1 MEIEKLFV
9 SLALNAAQYADGLKD
24 AQREGASF
32 SQRIRQTL
40 GGGLVTAAKVGSAA
54 IVGVGLTFGAVAL
67 NMSNEIKATTG
78 NIQSEL
84 GVTAEEAGR
93 LGDTA
98 VDVFRNNFADS
109 VTEAGQ
115 AVTLVRRDLQG
126 LNQNEMQDATENA
139 FRLRDAFG
147 VEIAE
152 GVSTADTLMEEFGL
166 TQQEAFDLMAKGM
179 QNGLNRND
187 DFLDSIGEYSNLF
200 ADAGFSADQF
210 YSLMETGAAGGVLGT
225 DKIAD
230 AFKEFQIRANEGA
243 AGVSDAWDA
252 MGFNFERARQLVADG
267 TRTWS
272 DYFPNIISGLQQIED
287 PIERNRIQTELFGTM
302 AEDLGTS
309 FADGLSTA
317 STSLSDMEGAIDSVD
332 VRYND
337 LGSVVEGFKRRAML
351 ALTPIGDVLLDLA
364 NRVMPLVDQGFVFLE
379 ETVVPA
385 LETAA
390 EVVQSFVG
398 NLEEGMTPLDA
409 FIEAIWDIAPPELL
423 EALVNF
429 RDNILP
435 GVITSLENLWVSIEP
450 VVETVQTAVSQFVSW
465 QDIMIALGLILGGA
479 FLAVI
484 ANIVIAIAPVIIAI
498 GLVIGV
504 VALLRNA
511 WENNWGGIQEKTQ
524 AVIDFIVP
532 FVQNAIEQIR
542 LWWEENGDAI
552 LAKANEIW
560 DSIVQTISA
569 ALDLII
575 NGIVLPTLAALQAF
589 WKAYGDDIV
598 AAGKLAWNSIV
609 MTIED
614 AIAIIQTIIAAFA
627 AAFRGDWRE
636 FGRLAVKVF
645 VDTWKMILSTA
656 ERSVMAVMVL
666 ISGMVLDAIAKL
678 QEMKQSLT
686 LKFREAWNNAKQAA
700 KDAIDAILT
709 SFAGLGVSLAA
720 KASEIGR
727 GIVDGIKSGIS
738 SGAGA
743 IADAARSAAQAALD
757 AAKGLLGIS
766 SPSKMARD
774 LIGKPFTQGIA
785 VGIENAVGAVDSAI
799 GNVLNRAMLSPATAE
814 LAGAGVVNSSG
825 GTSYRSE
832 TTINLPQGADPMRA
846 IRASRHLDKLGRGA
860 G

>member
-115 AVTLVRRDLQG
+115 AVTLVRRDLEG

-166 TQQEAFDLMAKGM
+166 TQQQAFDLMAKGM

-243 AGVSDAWDA
+243 DGVSDAFDQIGLDFDLIQGSIAAGDEAWA
-252 MGFNFERARQLVADG
+252 
-267 TRTWS
+267 
-272 DYFPNIISGLQQIED
+272 DYFPNIIAGLQQIED

-390 EVVQSFVG
+390 EVVQSFIG

-435 GVITSLENLWVSIEP
+435 GVITSLENLWVSVQP

-484 ANIVIAIAPVIIAI
+484 ANIVVAIAPVILAI

-511 WENNWGGIQEKTQ
+511 WENNWGGIQEKT
-524 AVIDFIVP
+524 AVVLEFIRNLITTVVTGIQT
-532 FVQNAIEQIR
+532 FWAA
-542 LWWEENGDAI
+542 NGDMI
-552 LAKANEIW
+552 LAKAQEIW
-560 DSIVQTISA
+560 TGIQTAVSV
-569 ALDLII
+569 ALDFIMNGVII
-575 NGIVLPTLAALQAF
+575 PILTAIQAF
-589 WKAYGDDIV
+589 WAAYGDDLV
-598 AAGKLAWNSIV
+598 AAGKVAWDAV
-609 MTIED
+609 VATIED
-614 AIAIIQTIIAAFA
+614 AIAIVQKVIAAFT
-627 AAFRGDWRE
+627 AAFQGDWE
-636 FGRLAVKVF
+636 TFGKLIVEVF
-645 VDTWKMILSTA
+645 FDAWKLLIDTA
-656 ERSVMAVMVL
+656 ERQGKVILVA
-666 ISGMVLDAIAKL
+666 IAGIVLDIIAKF
-678 QEMKQSLT
+678 QETDWAGIGQS
-686 LKFREAWNNAKQAA
+686 
-700 KDAIDAILT
+700 II
-709 SFAGLGVSLAA
+709 
-720 KASEIGR
+720 
-727 GIVDGIKSGIS
+727 DGIAGAIRG
-738 SGAGA
+738 GAGA
-743 IADAARSAAQAALD
+743 IASAAKEAAAAALD
-757 AAKGLLGIS
+757 AAKDFLGIS
-766 SPSKMARD
+766 SPSKVARD
-774 LIGKPFTQGIA
+774 LIGKPFPQGIA
-785 VGIENAVGAVDSAI
+785 VGITEEANVVKSAI
-799 GNVLNRAMLSPATAE
+799 GNVLSRAMLSPATAE
-814 LAGAGVVNSSG
+814 LAGAGVVNNAGS
-825 GTSYRSE
+825 TSYRSE
-832 TTINLPQGADPMRA
+832 TTINLPQGADPLRA